1 MTLAWEEYEKD
12 KWDHIAIKMQA
23 YGCPEKWSKE
33 AVQRKWLDL
42 HPEYDP
48 YYCEYEVAGSRSQE
62 QGAYD
67 VKDEPRSGW
76 GDDNSSGFTEA
87 LRSREYED
95 SGIGGGGGG
104 GSGPHLPQMFP
115 SHEEIWN
122 GS

>member
-1 MTLAWEEYEKD
+1 LTLAWEEYEKE
-12 KWDHIAIKMQA
+12 KWDHIAVKMQT

-48 YYCEYEVAGSRSQE
+48 YYCEYELAGSRAHE
-62 QGAYD
+62 QGPYG
-67 VKDEPRSGW
+67 VKAEPRSGW
-76 GDDNSSGFTEA
+76 GDDNNMGGFTEA
-87 LRSREYED
+87 LRSREFE
-95 SGIGGGGGG
+95 GGGGG